1 MARNWDTGECEER
14 KTKRKQG
21 KTYQHG
27 KDDEEEVPN
36 QVLLPTH
43 PGMASL
49 QSATR
54 IVEEICIK
62 HQAQLRAG
70 DEEASYAT
78 PDLRGEPK
86 QIIAAVYEGRHVQ
99 EAQVHR

>member
-1 MARNWDTGECEER
+1 MGRGRN
-14 KTKRKQG
+14 TKREQRKERERE

-27 KDDEEEVPN
+27 EDDEEKVPN

-49 QSATR
+49 QSATG
-54 IVEEICIK
+54 IVEEICVK
-62 HQAQLRAG
+62 HQAQARAG

-78 PDLRGEPK
+78 PDLRREPK
-86 QIIAAVYEGRHVQ
+86 QIIAAVYEGGHVQ
-99 EAQVHR
+99 DAQVHR